1 MHAELESYLDQL
13 LSITQDAPGI
23 AANLTDA
30 QFNWRPAPG
39 RWSMAECFDHLNRTA
54 HAYMGRLDASIAEGR
69 SRGLTAPGPFVHS
82 LLDRLILRSMEPPVR
97 FRMRSPRVFR
107 PAPERAHAETMREFQ
122 EWQERFADRL
132 RAADGL
138 DLRRIRSR
146 SPAVT
151 RLTYSLGTA
160 FAIFLA
166 HERRHLWQA
175 RGIRNDRAFPRS
187 R

>member
-1 MHAELESYLDQL
+1 
-13 LSITQDAPGI
+13 
-23 AANLTDA
+23 
-30 QFNWRPAPG
+30 
-39 RWSMAECFDHLNRTA
+39 
-54 HAYMGRLDASIAEGR
+54 
-69 SRGLTAPGPFVHS
+69 
-82 LLDRLILRSMEPPVR
+82 
-97 FRMRSPRVFR
+97 
-107 PAPERAHAETMREFQ
+107 MREFQ